1 MFFKNKISRTLLV
14 AFSLGCAAASMAPR
28 AHGAESGTGAYVLGI
43 RGAGAG
49 ITPPEGL
56 FFSNQVFVYR
66 GGISGR
72 LRFEGGSL
80 VARARV
86 SPLVN
91 VPTLVWITPLSIGD
105 ARIGTS
111 VTVPFGEVKVRGS
124 VGPFS
129 RSDRTFAVADPS
141 VAVFLGGRSGNLH
154 WQAGATAFLPIGDYR
169 RGALANAAKH
179 RGALDLYG
187 ALTWLVPEFG
197 LDVTN
202 VVGVT
207 FNTPNTATKYRTGTE
222 FHWEWAITRK
232 FENNISVGPVGY
244 VYQQLTGD
252 SGAGAVLGP
261 FKGEVAAIGGS
272 LGYDFKLGAAPVSA
286 RLRVYHEF
294 HARNRLKGNAAFL
307 ALSMPLWVP
316 GAR

>member
-1 MFFKNKISRTLLV
+1 MVYKNKISRTLLV
-14 AFSLGCAAASMAPR
+14 AFSLGCAAASIAPR

-91 VPTLVWITPLSIGD
+91 IPTLVWITPLSIGD

-141 VAVFLGGRSGNLH
+141 VAVFLGGRSGNL
-154 WQAGATAFLPIGDYR
+154 R
-169 RGALANAAKH
+169 
-179 RGALDLYG
+179 
-187 ALTWLVPEFG
+187 
-197 LDVTN
+197 
-202 VVGVT
+202 VG
-207 FNTPNTATKYRTGTE
+207 
-222 FHWEWAITRK
+222 
-232 FENNISVGPVGY
+232 
-244 VYQQLTGD
+244 
-252 SGAGAVLGP
+252 SG
-261 FKGEVAAIGGS
+261 
-272 LGYDFKLGAAPVSA
+272 
-286 RLRVYHEF
+286 
-294 HARNRLKGNAAFL
+294 
-307 ALSMPLWVP
+307 
-316 GAR
+316 